1 LLEDLELEKIEFGLT
16 REFLLKLK
24 KKFGKED
31 EKMIKV
37 AELKRMEQRVK
48 TMKKFVQ
55 ELRRV
60 VRQ

>member
-1 LLEDLELEKIEFGLT
+1 LLEDLELEKVEFGST

-31 EKMIKV
+31 KKLIKV
-37 AELKRMEQRVK
+37 AELKRMEQGVK

-55 ELRRV
+55 EFRRV
-60 VRQ
+60 VR

>member
-1 LLEDLELEKIEFGLT
+1 VE
-16 REFLLKLK
+16 
-24 KKFGKED
+24 
-31 EKMIKV
+31 
-37 AELKRMEQRVK
+37 ELKIIEQRVK